1 MEQAIR
7 DLVSEI
13 VSQYTGLI
21 YEGDIEPQVQ
31 ALAAAIRAEMPT
43 GLVIDTTPKPPFI
56 AGDTTT

>member
-31 ALAAAIRAEMPT
+31 ALAAAIRAEM
-43 GLVIDTTPKPPFI
+43 LVIDTTPKPPFI